1 MGSKEELLNNV
12 KEWIKMDN
20 EISKMKKNI
29 KENNNKK
36 KLLTDSLVNVMRAN
50 DIDCFDFN
58 GGSII
63 YKQNKVKKPIN
74 GKTLLGALK
83 TYYQSDPSMA
93 ETIAKHILDS
103 REESVKECIL
113 RK

>member
-20 EISKMKKNI
+20 EIVKLKKLI

-36 KLLTDSLVNVMRAN
+36 KALTESLVHVMRAN

-58 GGSII
+58 GGSIV
-63 YKQNKVKKPIN
+63 YKKNKVKKPIN

-83 TYYQSDPSMA
+83 TYYQNDPTTA
-93 ETIAKHILDS
+93 ETLTKHILDS
-103 REESVKECIL
+103 REENVKECIL